1 MEGGW
6 KEDLTGD
13 GKEIEGSDW
22 RWKGDRKDEKLKRRL
37 RRRFELEMERRLN
50 RRFDLTL
57 AIKILLKIKR

>member
-22 RWKGDRKDEKLKRRL
+22 RWKGDRKDEKLKR
-37 RRRFELEMERRLN
+37 
-50 RRFDLTL
+50 
-57 AIKILLKIKR
+57 